1 MFAIIYKYF
10 LLIYSIDNDPKNKQ
24 TKNNTDTDNQK
35 KSEYLVRKSVYP

>member
-1 MFAIIYKYF
+1 MTQ
-10 LLIYSIDNDPKNKQ
+10 KNQ